1 MTKLLIG
8 LGNPGDKYFET
19 KHNVG
24 FMLIDQLAKKQN
36 VTFTNDKIFQADLAS
51 FFFNGE
57 KIYLVKPTTFMNES
71 GKAVHALLAYYGLD
85 IKDLLVIYDDLDME
99 VGKIRLRAKG
109 SAGGHNGIKS
119 IIQHIGT
126 QTFNRVKIGI
136 GRPKNGMSVV
146 NHVLS
151 KFDNDDY
158 IGILQSIDKVDDS
171 VNYYLQEKNF
181 EKTMQRYNG

>member
-1 MTKLLIG
+1 MTKLLVG

-36 VTFTNDKIFQADLAS
+36 VTFTHDKIFQADLAS
-51 FFFNGE
+51 FFLNGE

-71 GKAVHALLAYYGLD
+71 GKAVHALLTYYGLD
-85 IKDLLVIYDDLDME
+85 IEDLLIIYDDLDME

-136 GRPKNGMSVV
+136 GRPKNGVV

-151 KFDNDDY
+151 KFDKDDY

>member
-1 MTKLLIG
+1 MTKLLVG

-36 VTFTNDKIFQADLAS
+36 VTFTNDKIFKADLAS

-85 IKDLLVIYDDLDME
+85 IKDLLIIYDDLDME

-136 GRPKNGMSVV
+136 GKPKNGMSVV

-151 KFDNDDY
+151 TFDKDDY

>member
-1 MTKLLIG
+1 MTKLLVG

-36 VTFTNDKIFQADLAS
+36 VTFTHDKIFQADLAS
-51 FFFNGE
+51 FLKKKK

-71 GKAVHALLAYYGLD
+71 GKAVHTLLTYYGLD
-85 IKDLLVIYDDLDME
+85 IEDLLIIYDDLDME
-99 VGKIRLRAKG
+99 AGKIRLRAKG

-126 QTFNRVKIGI
+126 QVFKRVKIGI
-136 GRPKNGMSVV
+136 GRPKKGMSVV
-146 NHVLS
+146 HHVLS
-151 KFDNDDY
+151 KFDQEDY
-158 IGILQSIDKVDDS
+158 VGILQSIDKVDDA